1 MNSEKKITLL
11 GKKRKKR
18 KLKEKN
24 EKIRRPMLDKTIY
37 PRMRVYTC
45 VCKPR
50 FCAMYGLV
58 LSKNLK

>member
-24 EKIRRPMLDKTIY
+24 ENPTTD
-37 PRMRVYTC
+37 
-45 VCKPR
+45 
-50 FCAMYGLV
+50 A
-58 LSKNLK
+58 